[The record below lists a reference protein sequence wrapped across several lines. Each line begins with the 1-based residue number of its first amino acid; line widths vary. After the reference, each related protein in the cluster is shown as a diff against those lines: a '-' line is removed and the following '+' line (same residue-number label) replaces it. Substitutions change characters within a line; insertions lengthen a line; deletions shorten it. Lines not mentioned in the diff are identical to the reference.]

1 MTDLLRQEIATSA
14 NPIVVKVGSRVLTR
28 PNGRLDQ
35 ERIVCL
41 SGQLAMLRGQ
51 GRRVVM
57 VSSGAVAAGMGRL
70 GITRRPTDLAHLQAV
85 AAVGQSHL
93 IESYDRALRGHG
105 HHAAQVLLTAE
116 DLNDRTR
123 YLNVRNTIFSLFDL
137 QAIPILNENDT
148 VSVEELQIS
157 FGDNDRL
164 AAMVTNLIRAPLL
177 ILLSDVE
184 GLYDGDPADPASRL
198 IPTVTRLD
206 DATRALALDHPSK
219 LGKGGMASKLEAAR
233 IATAAGETVVI
244 AGGRRDDVLSA
255 IVRGESIGTL
265 ILARGQ
271 AVTSRKRWIGF
282 AARPVGA
289 VVLDEGACRAI
300 LQQGRS
306 LLAIGV
312 VDVIGDFRK
321 GDVVSLR
328 RRDGT
333 ELARGLC
340 NYHAAEVRRIGGLR
354 TDQIADV
361 LGHRPYYEVIHRN
374 NLAFSA

>member
-1 MTDLLRQEIATSA
+1 MTDLVRQEIATSA
-14 NPIVVKVGSRVLTR
+14 DPLVVKVGSRVLTR
-28 PNGRLDQ
+28 HNGRLDQ
-35 ERIVCL
+35 ERIACL
-41 SGQLAMLRGQ
+41 SSQLAMLRAE
-51 GRRVVM
+51 GRRTVM

-70 GITRRPTDLAHLQAV
+70 GITSRPTDLAHLQAV

-177 ILLSDVE
+177 VLLSDVD

-198 IPTVTRLD
+198 ISTVTRLD
-206 DATRALALDHPSK
+206 DATRAFVRDHQSK

-233 IATAAGETVVI
+233 IATAAGENVVI
-244 AGGRRDDVLSA
+244 ASGRRDDVLSA

-300 LQQGRS
+300 LEQGRS

-312 VDVIGDFRK
+312 VDVVGDFRK

-328 RRDGT
+328 RTDGR

-354 TDQIADV
+354 TDQIAEV

-374 NLAFSA
+374 NLGFSA